1 MPRVDASTNLD
12 LIKLL
17 IHTVSA
23 GDLKVGEIRT
33 ALGLSNSSYYN
44 RIEADDFPNTEE
56 IDAVVETLNLRQ
68 QYGLTAGELKVRFGV
83 VGPEDVSR
91 LKRELSEI
99 EEYLGANLL
108 TGRRANHSRD

>member
-1 MPRVDASTNLD
+1 MPRTDASTGLD

-23 GDLKVGEIRT
+23 GDLKVGEIRA
-33 ALGLSNSSYYN
+33 ALGLGNSSYYN
-44 RIEADDFPNTEE
+44 RIEAGDFPNAEE
-56 IDAVVETLNLRQ
+56 IDAVVEKLHLRQ
-68 QYGLTAGELKVRFGV
+68 RYGLTTGELKVRFGII
-83 VGPEDVSR
+83 GPEDVPR

-108 TGRRANHSRD
+108 TGRRQSRG